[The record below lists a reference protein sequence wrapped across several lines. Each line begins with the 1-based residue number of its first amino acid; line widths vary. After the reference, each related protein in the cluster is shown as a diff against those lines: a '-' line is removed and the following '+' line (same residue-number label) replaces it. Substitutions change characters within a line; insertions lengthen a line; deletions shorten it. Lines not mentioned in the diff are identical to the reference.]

1 MLAKTAGGT
10 DAARHNAVAALEQQT
25 TEAQAAGFDLDATVE
40 SDELEMPPAP
50 PSPVTMDD
58 LEQVIAQPELM
69 PPDAELQPLGNRE
82 YGLRMA
88 GMTDFV
94 RVTTNPAYF
103 EEHAESVELWSPGS
117 AMFKAPEGLGEAQDS
132 ADILA
137 KAKGA

>member
-1 MLAKTAGGT
+1 MDAQVTKRLGEKRGGDFRLWDSTTRAAKG
-10 DAARHNAVAALEQQT
+10 ALGPRM
-25 TEAQAAGFDLDATVE
+25 AAAGFDLDATVE

-82 YGLRMA
+82 CGLRMA
-88 GMTDFV
+88 GMWEPV
-94 RVTTNPAYF
+94 RVTNPAYF

-117 AMFKAPEGLGEAQDS
+117 AAFKSAGGLGRS
-132 ADILA
+132 AV
-137 KAKGA
+137 